1 MKLLQAVT
9 NGLAAIAGA
18 AVLLLMLNITAD
30 VALRVFT
37 GQPLDGTNA
46 LVSTIWMPLIV
57 FLGLGFAQA
66 RNEHIR
72 VTLVSD
78 RLSPALLSIASVSTL
93 LVAMAVTAVLIYASF
108 NEAARSF
115 EISQTTTGI
124 LALPVWPMKFVMLVG
139 FTVLFLQFLRSLA
152 SAVTLKSQVTE
163 R

>member
-1 MKLLQAVT
+1 
-9 NGLAAIAGA
+9 
-18 AVLLLMLNITAD
+18 MLNITAD
-30 VALRVFT
+30 VVLRVLT

-78 RLSPALLSIASVSTL
+78 RLSPTLLRIATASSL
-93 LVAMAVTAVLIYASF
+93 LVAMVATAVLIYASF
-108 NEAARSF
+108 NEAVRSF
-115 EISQTTTGI
+115 EIDQTTTGI
-124 LALPVWPMKFVMLVG
+124 VALPVWPMKFVMLLG
-139 FTVLFLQFLRSLA
+139 FILLFLQFLRSFA
-152 SAVTLKSQVTE
+152 SAGTPESQVTK